1 MSQNTFAIM
10 DNHHQGG
17 RRIDTKDLSYVYG
30 PLIDYRNSRT
40 RYVVREYND
49 VFTFDNSE
57 QYWDFNTD
65 KKSLFERM
73 NTLRS
78 NDSSKKGGSTSFE
91 SEVRTKFLPRA
102 NTFRSKWG
110 DNMVPF
116 MLRLLIS
123 DMHQL
128 VAHGNITWPAMLV
141 EVDTG
146 GIFRAVETDEYGRPV
161 NGSTVID
168 AS

>member
-30 PLIDYRNSRT
+30 SLIDYRNSRT
-40 RYVVREYND
+40 RCVVREYNQ
-49 VFTFDNSE
+49 VFTFDNSV
-57 QYWDFNTD
+57 QHVDFD
-65 KKSLFERM
+65 IEKEGLFELM

-78 NDSSKKGGSTSFE
+78 NDSSKKGGSTSFK
-91 SEVRTKFLPRA
+91 SEICTKFLPRA
-102 NTFRSKWG
+102 NAFRSKWG

-116 MLRLLIS
+116 KLRLLIS

>member
-1 MSQNTFAIM
+1 M

-17 RRIDTKDLSYVYG
+17 RKIGTKHLSYVYG
-30 PLIDYRNSRT
+30 PLINYRNSHT
-40 RYVVREYND
+40 RHVVREYNQ
-49 VFTFDNSE
+49 VFTFDNSA
-57 QYWDFNTD
+57 QYVDFDTD
-65 KKSLFERM
+65 REGLFDLV

-78 NDSSKKGGSTSFE
+78 NDSSKKGGSTSFK
-91 SEVRTKFLPRA
+91 SEIRTKFLPRA
-102 NTFRSKWG
+102 NAFRSKWG

-116 MLRLLIS
+116 KLRLLIS
-123 DMHQL
+123 DMHQS
-128 VAHGNITWPAMLV
+128 VAHGNITWPTMLV

-146 GIFRAVETDEYGRPV
+146 GIFRPVETDEYGRPV